1 MGATRR
7 LNVFGLIIFVAYNIL
22 LTILYLIYLIL
33 LKYKKPNKPKHMFEY
48 ILSLNVCLVMF
59 TI

>member
-7 LNVFGLIIFVAYNIL
+7 LNVFGLIIFLVYNIL
-22 LTILYLIYLIL
+22 LTILYSIHLVL

-48 ILSLNVCLVMF
+48 IFSLNVTKCV
-59 TI
+59 